1 MTRRELYQAFQKEF
15 PLEKLHEMPL
25 EKYTNLNREDSFCYW
40 IESKTQPLGSFWGG
54 SSYKFL
60 IYRYNNRPTE
70 GDPRVKSDDK
80 YAWYANLGKDTAEEA
95 YKVVRDEIVKVAT
108 LAKAGNYEAI
118 DALDRLGHSYKWKIA
133 FLYSDEK
140 LIPVYNRGMLI
151 SFASHLGMQKVNKSK
166 TVEIQRFLMEKK
178 GSQDVYSFYDQ
189 HSEFCKPENKA
200 VSFDAV
206 KAALIEKLEDDD
218 RFVVKKSGKTFLW
231 LGTKDE
237 LIGHSACHYEINS
250 DNDIKAGH
258 KRDYVY
264 VEMHHEGK
272 GTAPFKE
279 LQNIE
284 GVKTFKWLVLGE
296 RLNDEGWNY
305 KDVNLDKLTDKL
317 LQGLYDLDNV
327 IGARAREIAQT
338 EKKRDRDT
346 VTYWLYAPG
355 EQASFWDEYYQEG
368 IMGLGWNKIGD
379 LKEYNKQEDL
389 IVPLKTNY
397 GDESS
402 QVQNANMLYSFA
414 NDMKPGDVIFA
425 KKGRSLIVGRGVVT
439 SDYYYDDSRE
449 NHPHLRKVNWQ
460 DKGEWKTNTLLAMKT
475 LTNITRFKEHVDYLN
490 SLIDGESNKQEVPSG
505 QNYWWLVAN
514 PKIWS
519 ITGMKIGEEQSY
531 SLYNENGHK
540 RNVFQNFLDAKAG
553 DIVLGY
559 ESSPTKQVVCLLTI
573 SKENDGEELY
583 FRMTEKLP
591 TPIDFSTLRNTP
603 GLEKMEYMRNQQGS
617 FFKVTADEYDIIME
631 LVRGEN
637 PLPKKEVNEPY
648 TDKNF
653 LEEVFVTESEFYKLR
668 NLLLRKKNLILQ
680 GAPGV
685 GKTFAAKRLAYA
697 IMGEKDDSR
706 VMQVQFHQNYSY
718 EDFVMGYKPNEN
730 GGFNLNYGIFH
741 KFCRRASIDK
751 ERPYFFII
759 DEINRGNLSKIF
771 GELLMLIEN
780 DYRDKPIQLS
790 YNDETFAVPSNIY
803 IIGMM
808 NTADRS
814 LAMIDYAL
822 RRRFSFFEMKPGFET
837 DSFNNYIL
845 GWSSPK
851 LRSLIKA
858 IIELNEVISDDDSLG
873 SGFCIGHSYL
883 CNFDNGYDLDSI
895 VEYDIIPMLREY
907 WFDNDERF
915 NQEAQ
920 KLRNALK

>member
-15 PLEKLHEMPL
+15 PLENLHEMPL

-40 IESKTQPLGSFWGG
+40 IESRTQPLGSFWGG

-60 IYRYNNRPTE
+60 IYRYHNRPT
-70 GDPRVKSDDK
+70 DTRVMTDDQ

-108 LAKAGNYEAI
+108 LAKAGDYEAI

-151 SFASHLGMQKVNKSK
+151 SFASHLGMQKVNKAK
-166 TVEIQRFLMEKK
+166 TVEIQRFLLEKK
-178 GSQDVYSFYDQ
+178 GNKDVYSFCDE
-189 HSEFCKPENKA
+189 HKEFIKSETQA

-284 GVKTFKWLVLGE
+284 GVKPFKWLVLGE
-296 RLNDEGWNY
+296 RLNNEGWNY

-317 LQGLYDLDNV
+317 LQGLYELDDV
-327 IGARAREIAQT
+327 IGVRAREIAQT

-490 SLIDGESNKQEVPSG
+490 SLISGDNYETELSLLQKQA
-505 QNYWWLVAN
+505 Y
-514 PKIWS
+514 
-519 ITGMKIGEEQSY
+519 
-531 SLYNENGHK
+531 
-540 RNVFQNFLDAKAG
+540 
-553 DIVLGY
+553 
-559 ESSPTKQVVCLLTI
+559 
-573 SKENDGEELY
+573 
-583 FRMTEKLP
+583 
-591 TPIDFSTLRNTP
+591 
-603 GLEKMEYMRNQQGS
+603 
-617 FFKVTADEYDIIME
+617 
-631 LVRGEN
+631 
-637 PLPKKEVNEPY
+637 EPY
-648 TDKNF
+648 TDTDF
-653 LEEVFVTESEFYKLR
+653 LNDVFVSDQDYKVLT
-668 NLLLRKKNLILQ
+668 NLLFRKKNLILQ

-685 GKTFAAKRLAYA
+685 GKTYAARRLAYA
-697 IMGEKDDSR
+697 IMGEKDDNR
-706 VMQVQFHQNYSY
+706 VMQVQFHQNYCY
-718 EDFVMGYKPNEN
+718 EDFVMGYKPNEE
-730 GGFNLNYGIFH
+730 GGFDLKDGIFY
-741 KFCRRASIDK
+741 KFCQKAEVDRDHK
-751 ERPYFFII
+751 YFFII

-771 GELLMLIEN
+771 GELLQLIEN
-780 DYRDKPIQLS
+780 DYRDKPIQLA
-790 YNDETFAVPSNIY
+790 YGDIMFAVPSDVY

-837 DSFNNYIL
+837 PQFQKYIAEFNDAKLVSFVNGIIALNN
-845 GWSSPK
+845 
-851 LRSLIKA
+851 
-858 IIELNEVISDDDSLG
+858 VIADDDSLG

-883 CNFDNGYDLDSI
+883 CDLGDKYDLESI
-895 VEYDIIPMLREY
+895 AEYDIIPMLREY

-915 NQEAQ
+915 NLEAQ
-920 KLRNALK
+920 KLRDAL